1 MLAPSVNEESMKI
14 VKEIC
19 ENPEKYNVIVRK
31 DNSGAHIIDAG
42 INANGGFLAG
52 EAITKI
58 CLGGLGG
65 AYISSMRVNDLEL
78 PSITVYTDYPAI
90 STLGS
95 QLAGWRIKVGGY
107 TAIGSGPA
115 RALALKPKDIYE
127 KIEYKDSA
135 DKAVLV
141 LEASC
146 EPPEEA
152 IKMISDV
159 CGVSPEKTFLILVP
173 TSSVAGL
180 TQVSGR
186 IIEVGMYKL
195 CEMGLNPNAVRYAW
209 GQAPIPPI
217 HPDAIEAMGRVND
230 VILYAGIAYYIVNYD
245 NDEYLKSLVKRAVSL
260 TSKDY
265 GKPFAEIFREAG
277 QDFYKID
284 PQIFAPA
291 KIIVTNVKTGRTFAA
306 GKINAEILLKSTDVI
321 MEQ

>member
-1 MLAPSVNEESMKI
+1 MLTPSVNKEAMKI
-14 VKEIC
+14 IKEIW
-19 ENPEKYNVIVRK
+19 ENPEKYNVIVKK
-31 DNSGAHIIDAG
+31 DVSGAHIIDAG
-42 INANGGFLAG
+42 INADGGFITG
-52 EAITKI
+52 EAVTKI
-58 CLGGLGG
+58 CLGGLGETC
-65 AYISSMRVNDLEL
+65 ISSIRMNDLEL

-115 RALALKPKDIYE
+115 RALALKPKSIYE
-127 KIEYKDSA
+127 KIKYRDSA

-141 LEASC
+141 LEASS

-159 CGVSPEKTFLILVP
+159 CGVPAEKTFLVLVP

-186 IIEVGMYKL
+186 IVEVGMYKL
-195 CEMGLNPNAVRYAW
+195 CEMGLNPNAVCYAW
-209 GQAPIPPI
+209 GQAPIPLT
-217 HPDAIEAMGRVND
+217 HPDAIEAMGRAND
-230 VILYAGIAYYIVNYD
+230 VILYGGLAYYIVSYD
-245 NDEYLKSLVKRAVSL
+245 DDEYLRSLVKRAVSSA
-260 TSKDY
+260 SKDY

-291 KIIVTNVKTGRTFAA
+291 KIIVTNMKTGKTFTA
-306 GKINAEILLKSTDVI
+306 GKINAEILFKSADI
-321 MEQ
+321 IIER

>member
-1 MLAPSVNEESMKI
+1 MQTPSVNKESMKI
-14 VKEIC
+14 IKEIC
-19 ENPEKYNVIVRK
+19 ENPEKYNVIVKK
-31 DNSGAHIIDAG
+31 DRSGAHIIDAG

-58 CLGGLGG
+58 CLGGLGE
-65 AYISSMRVNDLEL
+65 AYVSSIHISDLEL

-115 RALALKPKDIYE
+115 RALALKPKSIYE

-135 DKAVLV
+135 DRAVLV
-141 LEASC
+141 LEASS

-152 IKMISDV
+152 IKMISDT

-186 IIEVGMYKL
+186 IIEVGIYKL

-209 GQAPIPPI
+209 GQAAIPAI
-217 HPDAIEAMGRVND
+217 HKDAIEAMGRSND
-230 VILYAGIAYYIVNYD
+230 VILYGGVAYYIVNYD
-245 NDEYLKSLVKRAVSL
+245 NDEYLRSLVKKAVSSA
-260 TSKDY
+260 SKDY
-265 GKPFAEIFREAG
+265 GKPFAEIFREAE

-291 KIIVTNVKTGRTFAA
+291 KIIVTNMKTGRTFTS
-306 GKINAEILLKSTDVI
+306 GKINAEVLLKSVGIVI
-321 MEQ
+321 EP

>member
-1 MLAPSVNEESMKI
+1 MLAPSVNKESMKI
-14 VKEIC
+14 VKEIY
-19 ENPEKYNVIVRK
+19 ESPEKYNVILKK
-31 DNSGAHIIDAG
+31 DRSGAHIIDAG

-52 EAITKI
+52 ETITKI

-115 RALALKPKDIYE
+115 RALALKPKSIYE

-141 LEASC
+141 LEASS

-159 CGVSPEKTFLILVP
+159 CHVSNEKTFLILVP

-217 HPDAIEAMGRVND
+217 HPDAIEAMGRAND
-230 VILYAGIAYYIVNYD
+230 MILYGGVAYYIVSYD
-245 NDEYLKSLVKRAVSL
+245 NDEYLRSLVKRAVSSA
-260 TSKDY
+260 SKDY

-277 QDFYKID
+277 HDFYKID
-284 PQIFAPA
+284 PQLFAPA
-291 KIIVTNVKTGRTFAA
+291 KIIVTNMRTGKTFTA
-306 GKINAEILLKSTDVI
+306 GKINAEILFKSAGITI
-321 MEQ
+321 EP